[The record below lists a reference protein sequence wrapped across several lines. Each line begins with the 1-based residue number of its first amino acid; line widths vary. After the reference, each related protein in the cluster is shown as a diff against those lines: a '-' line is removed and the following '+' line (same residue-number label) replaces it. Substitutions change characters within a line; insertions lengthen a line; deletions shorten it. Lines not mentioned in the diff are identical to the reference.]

1 MKFLKIIAPHFTHE
15 EVTELAA
22 RHFELRGEID
32 LLYSERDQNF
42 RLREDNGDTWTLKIA
57 SVEEDPAII
66 DCQIETMAHI
76 LAVDPALPVP
86 RVRLSVD
93 GAPTVTIAGADGAS
107 HIFYA
112 LSYLPGQLL
121 DEAPVTTEALSAQG
135 AIVARLGRAMRG
147 LYHPAPAGR
156 ELLWDVRLLP
166 RFLAHADKFPEPER
180 QRQARGI
187 IEHFAADTLPRM
199 KALRSQ
205 LVHADI
211 NEANMIV
218 DPENP
223 ARVTGI
229 IDFGDIIHGTLVQD
243 VATIAAERPFGDM
256 APLDGIAEVV
266 RGYNAVTRLEPEE
279 ADILYDVIVSR
290 LLLTPLINAW
300 RAAETPDQPGYM
312 HTWTDSVFRTMDA
325 LQEVGRDKAT
335 AAIRRA
341 CGLSSS
347 GAEDVAA
354 GDIPAGEEAQVD
366 DLIERRMRTMGS
378 KLYVFYD
385 PPLHMV
391 RGEGV
396 WLTDASGR
404 RYLDAYNNVPHVGHC
419 HPHVVEA
426 ITRQVRTLNTNTR
439 YLGTQ
444 VLEYSERLGASL
456 PGDLKVCAFVNSGS
470 EANDVAWRMAR
481 AYTGNRGGLTMEYAY
496 HGITEAIYA
505 FSPSENLSGVLA
517 PHMRTLTSPDDYRGP
532 LRRGEPDLAA
542 RYAAHADEAIES
554 LRQAGMEPAAFM
566 IDSAFL
572 TNGAPNVPDGYLKSV
587 FAKVRAAGGLCIAD
601 EVQSGFGR
609 MGAHMWGHAHHGV
622 TPDIVT
628 LGKPAGNGHPLGVVI
643 TTPDIMEAFL
653 KDAAFFSTF
662 GGNNVSCA
670 AGLAVL
676 DVIERER
683 LIENAGETGAFLKQ
697 GLSALMD
704 RHDVIGDVRGT
715 GLTICIELVRD
726 RNSLEPA
733 KAETDRTLNLMRDEG
748 VLVGNE
754 GLHGNIVKIRPPMVF
769 GKEHAEMAV
778 NALDRALSRL

>member
-1 MKFLKIIAPHFTHE
+1 MKFLKIIAPRFSLE
-15 EVTELAA
+15 EVAELAA
-22 RHFELRGEID
+22 RHFALSGQID

-42 RLREDNGDTWTLKIA
+42 RLREDNGAAWTLKIA

-66 DCQIETMAHI
+66 DCQIETMRHI
-76 LAVDPALPVP
+76 AAVDPSLPVP
-86 RVRLSVD
+86 RVRPAGD
-93 GAPTVTIAGADGAS
+93 GAPAVTITGADGAA
-107 HIFYA
+107 HVFYA

-121 DEAPVTTEALSAQG
+121 GDAPVTAEALSAQG
-135 AIVARLGRAMRG
+135 AMVARLGRAMRG
-147 LYHPAPAGR
+147 LAHPAPLAR
-156 ELLWDVRLLP
+156 DLLWDVRLLP
-166 RFLAHADKFPEPER
+166 RLLAHIGTLPDPRR
-180 QRQARGI
+180 QQQARGI
-187 IEHFAADTLPRM
+187 IEHFAADTLARL
-199 KALRSQ
+199 KTLRAQ
-205 LVHADI
+205 LVHADV
-211 NEANMIV
+211 NESNMLV
-218 DPENP
+218 DPEDP

-243 VATIAAERPFGDM
+243 VATIAAERPFGDI
-256 APLDGIAEVV
+256 PVLDGIAEVV

-279 ADILYDVIVSR
+279 ADILYDVIVAR

-300 RAAETPDQPGYM
+300 RAAETPDEPGYM
-312 HTWTDSVFRTMDA
+312 HTWTDAVYRVIDA
-325 LQEVGRDKAT
+325 LQEAGRDKAT
-335 AAIRRA
+335 AAIRAA
-341 CGLSSS
+341 CGLSPI
-347 GAEDVAA
+347 GAT
-354 GDIPAGEEAQVD
+354 GGNRPADDASQVD
-366 DLIERRMRTMGS
+366 DLIERRKRVMGS

-404 RYLDAYNNVPHVGHC
+404 RFLDAYNNVPHVGHC

-439 YLGTQ
+439 YLGSQ

-470 EANDVAWRMAR
+470 EANDIAWRMAK
-481 AYTGNRGGLTMEYAY
+481 AYSGNRGGLTMEYAY
-496 HGITEAIYA
+496 HGITDAVDA
-505 FSPSENLSGVLA
+505 FSPSCSHSGKIA

-532 LRRGEPDLAA
+532 HRRGEHDLAA
-542 RYAAHADEAIES
+542 RYAAHADGAIES
-554 LRQAGMEPAAFM
+554 LRQAGMAPAAFM
-566 IDSAFL
+566 VDSTFL
-572 TNGAPNVPDGYLKSV
+572 TNGMPNVPDGYLPAV

-609 MGAHMWGHAHHGV
+609 MGTHMWGHRHHGV

-628 LGKPAGNGHPLGVVI
+628 IGKPAGNGHPLGVVI
-643 TTPDIMEAFL
+643 TTPEIMEAFL
-653 KDAAFFSTF
+653 RDAAFFSTF

-683 LIENAGETGAFLKQ
+683 LIDNATGTGAFLKQ
-697 GLSALMD
+697 GLGALMD
-704 RHDVIGDVRGT
+704 RHDVIGDVRGA
-715 GLTICIELVRD
+715 GLSVCVELVRD
-726 RNSLEPA
+726 RNSLQPA
-733 KAETDRTLNLMRDEG
+733 GAETDRTLNLMRDEG

-769 GKEHAEMAV
+769 RRDHAEMVV

>member
-1 MKFLKIIAPHFTHE
+1 MKFLKIIAPRFTLE

-22 RHFELRGEID
+22 RHFALKGQID

-42 RLREDNGDTWTLKIA
+42 RLREAGGDAWTLKIA

-66 DCQIETMAHI
+66 DCQIECMAHI
-76 LAVDPALPVP
+76 LAVDPTLPVP
-86 RVRLSVD
+86 RVRPSVD
-93 GAPTVTIAGADGAS
+93 GATTVTIAGADGAA
-107 HIFYA
+107 HVFYA

-121 DEAPVTTEALSAQG
+121 DEAPVTAGALAAQG
-135 AIVARLGRAMRG
+135 AMVARLGRAMRG

-166 RFLAHADKFPEPER
+166 RFLAHAGKFPEPER
-180 QRQARGI
+180 QRQACGI

-199 KALRSQ
+199 KALRAQ
-205 LVHADI
+205 LVHADV

-218 DPENP
+218 DPEDP
-223 ARVTGI
+223 ARVAGI

-243 VATIAAERPFGDM
+243 IATIAAERPFGDM
-256 APLDGIAEVV
+256 APLDGIVEVV
-266 RGYNAVTRLEPEE
+266 RGYNAVTPLEPAE

-300 RAAETPDQPGYM
+300 RAAETPDEPGYM
-312 HTWTDSVFRTMDA
+312 HSWTDAVFRTIDA
-325 LQEVGRDKAT
+325 LQDVGRDKAT

-341 CGLSSS
+341 CGLST
-347 GAEDVAA
+347 AA
-354 GDIPAGEEAQVD
+354 ADDAPAGEEAQVD
-366 DLIERRMRTMGS
+366 ELIERRKRTMGS

-481 AYTGNRGGLTMEYAY
+481 AFTGNGGGLTMEYAY
-496 HGITEAIYA
+496 HGITEATDA
-505 FSPSENLSGVLA
+505 FSPSGNYSGAVA
-517 PHMRTLTSPDDYRGP
+517 PHMRTLVSPDDYRGP
-532 LRRGEPDLAA
+532 YRRGEPDLAT

-554 LRQAGMEPAAFM
+554 LRQAGLAPAAFM
-566 IDSAFL
+566 VDSAFL

-587 FAKVRAAGGLCIAD
+587 
-601 EVQSGFGR
+601 
-609 MGAHMWGHAHHGV
+609 
-622 TPDIVT
+622 
-628 LGKPAGNGHPLGVVI
+628 
-643 TTPDIMEAFL
+643 
-653 KDAAFFSTF
+653 
-662 GGNNVSCA
+662 
-670 AGLAVL
+670 
-676 DVIERER
+676 
-683 LIENAGETGAFLKQ
+683 
-697 GLSALMD
+697 
-704 RHDVIGDVRGT
+704 
-715 GLTICIELVRD
+715 
-726 RNSLEPA
+726 
-733 KAETDRTLNLMRDEG
+733 
-748 VLVGNE
+748 
-754 GLHGNIVKIRPPMVF
+754 
-769 GKEHAEMAV
+769 
-778 NALDRALSRL
+778 

>member
-1 MKFLKIIAPHFTHE
+1 MKFLKIIAPRFTHE
-15 EVTELAA
+15 EVAELAA
-22 RHFELRGEID
+22 RLFGLRGQID

-42 RLREDNGDTWTLKIA
+42 RLREDNGDAWVLKIA

-66 DCQIETMAHI
+66 DCQIETMRHI
-76 LAVDPALPVP
+76 EAVDPSLPVP

-93 GAPTVTIAGADGAS
+93 GAPTVKIDGADGAA
-107 HIFYA
+107 HVFYA

-121 DEAPVTTEALSAQG
+121 DEAPVTAEALAAQG
-135 AIVARLGRAMRG
+135 AMVARLGRAMRW
-147 LYHPAPAGR
+147 LYHPAAAGR

-166 RFLAHADKFPEPER
+166 RFLPHIDKLADPER

-187 IEHFAADTLPRM
+187 ITHFEAETLPAM
-199 KALRSQ
+199 KVLRAQ
-205 LVHADI
+205 LVHADV

-218 DPENP
+218 DPEDP

-243 VATIAAERPFGDM
+243 LATIAAERPFGDM
-256 APLDGIAEVV
+256 PVLDGVAEVV
-266 RGYNAVTRLEPEE
+266 RGYNAVIKIEPEE
-279 ADILYDVIVSR
+279 ADILYDVTVAR

-300 RAAETPDQPGYM
+300 RAAETPDEPGYM
-312 HTWTDSVFRTMDA
+312 HSWTDAVFRTIDS
-325 LQEVGRDKAT
+325 LQEAGRDKAT

-341 CGLSSS
+341 CGLSP
-347 GAEDVAA
+347 
-354 GDIPAGEEAQVD
+354 GDSVGKGQLGDDASAIEELV
-366 DLIERRMRTMGS
+366 ERRKQAMGS

-444 VLEYSERLGASL
+444 VLDYSERLGASL

-470 EANDVAWRMAR
+470 EANDIAWRMAK
-481 AYTGNRGGLTMEYAY
+481 AYTGNHGGLTMEYAY
-496 HGITEAIYA
+496 HGVTDAVDA
-505 FSPSENLSGVLA
+505 FSPSGSYSGEIA
-517 PHMRTLTSPDDYRGP
+517 PHMRTLVSPDDYRGP
-532 LRRGEPDLAA
+532 HRRGEPDLAA

-554 LRQAGMEPAAFM
+554 LRQAGMAPAAFM
-566 IDSAFL
+566 VDSTFL
-572 TNGAPNVPDGYLKSV
+572 TNGMPNVPKGYLRAV

-609 MGAHMWGHAHHGV
+609 MGKYMWGHRHHEV

-628 LGKPAGNGHPLGVVI
+628 IGKPAGNGHPLGVVI
-643 TTPDIMEAFL
+643 TTPEIMEAFL
-653 KDAAFFSTF
+653 RETAFFSTF

-670 AGLAVL
+670 AGLAVF

-683 LIENAGETGAFLKQ
+683 LIDNAGETGAFLKQ
-697 GLSALMD
+697 GLGALME
-704 RHDVIGDVRGT
+704 RHDVIGDVRGA
-715 GLTICIELVRD
+715 GLTVCIELVRD

-754 GLHGNIVKIRPPMVF
+754 GLHGNIVKIRPPMIF
-769 GKEHAEMAV
+769 NREHAEVVV
-778 NALDRALSRL
+778 NALDRALARL